1 MKGSTVILTMLCVL
15 LTTGCVPREPAVV
28 EMATGQSLTPEGEV
42 IDTSHRY
49 VFKKPSRPGTLRDLY
64 NHIYFQGD
72 TLCFSLRLNR
82 PLKSPTIH
90 AVIRD
95 PRSGVETEVERLETA
110 GKRVYGFSLIGS
122 ILENFHRGLMDRKAG
137 ISSWEGRR
145 VPCVIEIRI
154 VEGEKVLH
162 KNINTHFEISFKQP
176 DD

>member
-1 MKGSTVILTMLCVL
+1 LKSSTGILMLLCVL
-15 LTTGCVPREPAVV
+15 LVTGCLPGEPAVV
-28 EMATGQSLTPEGEV
+28 EMATGQSLTPDGEV
-42 IDTSHRY
+42 INTSHRY

-64 NHIYFQGD
+64 NHIYFLGD

-95 PRSGVETEVERLETA
+95 PRSGVEAEVERLETA

-122 ILENFHRGLMDRKAG
+122 ILENFHRGSMDKKAD

-145 VPCVIEIRI
+145 VPCVFEIRI
-154 VEGEKVLH
+154 VEGPKVLN
-162 KNINTHFEISFKQP
+162 KNINTHFEITFNQP

>member
-1 MKGSTVILTMLCVL
+1 MLLCVL
-15 LTTGCVPREPAVV
+15 LAAGCVPREPAVV
-28 EMATGQSLTPEGEV
+28 ETATGQSLTPDGQV
-42 IDTSHRY
+42 SDTSHRY

-82 PLKSPTIH
+82 PLKSPSIH
-90 AVIRD
+90 AIIRD
-95 PRSGVETEVERLETA
+95 PRSGIETEVERLETA

-122 ILENFHRGLMDRKAG
+122 ILENFHRGPMDRKAD
-137 ISSWEGRR
+137 ISNREGRR

-154 VEGEKVLH
+154 VEGEKVLQE
-162 KNINTHFEISFKQP
+162 NINTHFEITFKQP